1 MTCSLGCVLLGKLLR
16 EVVHQTSV
24 VDQTDVA
31 LAVFH
36 PFERNTAYGWLEV
49 VMLVRHAE
57 IG

>member
-16 EVVHQTSV
+16 EVVHQTFV
-24 VDQTDVA
+24 VDNTDA
-31 LAVFH
+31 AFAVFH
-36 PFERNTAYGWLEV
+36 PFEKNTADGWLEV